1 MYIEEM
7 KKQIKEK
14 CDEQWRCTECPL
26 CNEYICFNTDDY
38 DVIQE
43 NYDLMF
49 PKERKRKVKGEDMDE
64 NYAVIDGEKIIL
76 HDKITEMIL
85 ENQTNCKI
93 YNIENIQIRPNWYE
107 GYIKDSNKSQDGAV
121 YIADDVNGISITH
134 KELPKVIEALTE
146 INNYIVKSK
155 GENENEI

>member
-1 MYIEEM
+1 MDIEEM
-7 KKQIKEK
+7 QQRIREK
-14 CDEQWRCTECPL
+14 CLTIDGCTNCPL
-26 CNEYICFNTDDY
+26 CYSYSCY
-38 DVIQE
+38 DENDVTKIQE